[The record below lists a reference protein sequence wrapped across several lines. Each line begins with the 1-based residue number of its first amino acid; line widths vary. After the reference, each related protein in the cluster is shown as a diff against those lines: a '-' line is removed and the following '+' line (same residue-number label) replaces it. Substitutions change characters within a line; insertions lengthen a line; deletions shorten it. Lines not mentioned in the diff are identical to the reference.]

1 MGVAIKYRKGTAE
14 EHVNFAGLAAE
25 VTVQTN
31 DSTKPWSLR
40 VHDGEGGAGYWVA
53 GVDDVATLTNKTLDD
68 VVLLDGMTLKD
79 SSGNLLGTVSDGK
92 IVFGTGAVTLD
103 APFIIDQGTTKAL
116 ETMIARIARKNQ
128 MILGD

>member
-1 MGVAIKYRKGTAE
+1 MGVAIKFRKGTAA
-14 EHVNFAGLAAE
+14 EHADFDGAEAE

-31 DSTKPWSLR
+31 TSTNPWSLR
-40 VHDGEGGAGYWVA
+40 VHDGSGAEGYWVA

-68 VVLLDGMTLKD
+68 VVLSGTIKD
-79 SSGNLLGTVSDGK
+79 TSGNLLGTISGGK
-92 IVFGTGAVTLD
+92 IVFGAGALTLD

-116 ETMIARIARKNQ
+116 EIMIARVARKNQ

>member
-1 MGVAIKYRKGTAE
+1 MGVAIKHRKGTAD

-40 VHDGEGGAGYWVA
+40 VHDGLGGSGFHVPARTE
-53 GVDDVATLTNKTLDD
+53 VATLTNKTLDN
-68 VVLLDGMTLKD
+68 VVLSGTIQDT
-79 SSGNLLGTVSDGK
+79 SGNLLGTVVGGK
-92 IVFGTGAVTLD
+92 IVLGTGAITLD
-103 APFIIDQGTTKAL
+103 EPDIIDQGTTKDL
-116 ETMIARIARKNQ
+116 EAMIARVARKTQ

>member
-1 MGVAIKYRKGTAE
+1 MGVAIKHRKGTAE

-53 GVDDVATLTNKTLDD
+53 GVDDV
-68 VVLLDGMTLKD
+68 VLLDGMTLKD
-79 SSGNLLGTVSDGK
+79 SSGNLLGTVSNGK

>member
-1 MGVAIKYRKGTAE
+1 MGIAIKFRKGTEAE
-14 EHVNFAGLAAE
+14 HANFNGEAAE
-25 VTVQTN
+25 ITVQTATSN
-31 DSTKPWSLR
+31 PWSLR
-40 VHDGEGGAGYWVA
+40 VHDGGGGAGYHIPTA
-53 GVDDVATLTNKTLDD
+53 TQVATLTNKTLDD

-79 SSGNLLGTVSDGK
+79 SSGNLLGTVLDGK

-116 ETMIARIARKNQ
+116 ETMIARVARKTQ

>member
-1 MGVAIKYRKGTAE
+1 MGVAIKFRKGTAA
-14 EHVNFAGLAAE
+14 EHVDFAGLAAE

-31 DSTKPWSLR
+31 TSTNPWSLR
-40 VHDGEGGAGYWVA
+40 VHDGEGGSGYWVA

-68 VVLLDGMTLKD
+68 VVLSGTIKD
-79 SSGNLLGTVSDGK
+79 TSGNLLGTISGGK
-92 IVFGTGAVTLD
+92 IVLGTGALTLD

-116 ETMIARIARKNQ
+116 ETMIARVARKNQ